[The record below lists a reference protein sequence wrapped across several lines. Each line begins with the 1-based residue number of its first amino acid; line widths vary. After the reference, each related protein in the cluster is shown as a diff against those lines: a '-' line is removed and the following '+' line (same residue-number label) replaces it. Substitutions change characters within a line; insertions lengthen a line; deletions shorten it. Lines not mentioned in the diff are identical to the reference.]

1 MRTISAKKVQA
12 EDGHGAR
19 GGARRRLW
27 LAQLFDLPSP
37 LDSKLFNRTDALLLG
52 LIGLVVLASSLPFFY
67 AAQGQMPEAGDLI
80 IHWPRM
86 LAFDETLRSGVE
98 VPRWLGGMNGGY
110 GAATTLFYA
119 PLLYYALSAAHA
131 LTGDWPKALEAV
143 IGLAALGSG
152 VALYA
157 CARTLCSRGASAVA
171 ALLYVLS
178 PYHLIDLYHRG
189 ALAELLAFVWMPLV
203 MRAFVRVTERF
214 RAPAVAGGAMAFALL
229 ILAHPPTA
237 YLFTL
242 AFVVFVIF
250 YATQAKRWQPL
261 VNGLV
266 MLALGGAVAAF
277 YALPAVIEKPLVN
290 QSVTDLFHQRMGF
303 ITELLAGNR
312 FEQLIGAIAVTM
324 ALLWVAFSWLAR
336 GQAPDTDGAT
346 ARRRHFA
353 AWKLVGA
360 LSLVM
365 LLPLARPLVGALP
378 GMAAVAFVWR
388 WLAIAMLA
396 MAMLA
401 GAATDGLLADIRRS
415 RLIVRTD
422 SGRHKIRPV
431 VWALVVAL
439 LMVGSV
445 AFGIVAAR
453 ASNLRIAFVAP
464 AENFEQDFTPSGT
477 PSVYELPRGKT
488 CEFIMASPDDEA
500 RLIEWQPEHRVI
512 ETTSPTGGVLHLY
525 SLMYPG
531 WTATLDGLPLVI
543 ETHPQ
548 LKTMLINVPPGHQR
562 LILAFNDTPT
572 RRVAGRISLAA
583 LGMIAVML
591 LASRLRHQI
600 KRGGRAAR
608 DLTGSICA

>member
-1 MRTISAKKVQA
+1 MSSNSAKEVQA
-12 EDGHGAR
+12 TDDHQADAV
-19 GGARRRLW
+19 ARRW
-27 LAQLFDLPSP
+27 LASLFDLPSP
-37 LDSKLFNRTDALLLG
+37 LNSKSFNRTDALLLS
-52 LIGLVVLASSLPFFY
+52 LIGLVALASSLPFFY
-67 AAQGQMPEAGDLI
+67 AAQGQMPEAGDLV

-86 LAFDETLRSGVE
+86 LAFDETLRSGVY

-119 PLLYYALSAAHA
+119 PLLYYAVSAAHA
-131 LTGDWPKALEAV
+131 LIGDWPKALEAV
-143 IGLAALGSG
+143 IALAALGSG

-157 CARTLCSRGASAVA
+157 CARTLCSRAASAVA

-203 MRAFVRVTERF
+203 MLAFAKTAERF
-214 RAPAVAGGAMAFALL
+214 RAPAVACGALAYALL
-229 ILAHPPTA
+229 ILTHPPTA

-242 AFVVFVIF
+242 AFASFILF
-250 YATQAKRWQPL
+250 YAIQAKGWQPL
-261 VNGLV
+261 VNGLA
-266 MLALGGAVAAF
+266 MIALGGAVAAF

-290 QSVTDLFHQRMGF
+290 QSITDLFYQRMGF

-312 FEQLIGAIAVTM
+312 FEQLIGAIAITM
-324 ALLWVAFSWLAR
+324 ALSWVAFSWLA
-336 GQAPDTDGAT
+336 GGPAPDSDEAAT
-346 ARRRHFA
+346 RRRHFA

-360 LSLVM
+360 LSLLL

-396 MAMLA
+396 MALLGGAAIDALLA
-401 GAATDGLLADIRRS
+401 GVRHSGFMAQADSRRQ
-415 RLIVRTD
+415 
-422 SGRHKIRPV
+422 KARPV
-431 VWALVVAL
+431 VWAVVVAL
-439 LMVGSV
+439 LMMGSLIFSIV
-445 AFGIVAAR
+445 AAAR

-464 AENFEQDFTPSGT
+464 AENFEQDFTPTGT

-488 CEFIMASPDDEA
+488 CEFVMASPQNEA
-500 RLIEWQPEHRVI
+500 RLIEWQPERRVI

-531 WTATLDGLPLVI
+531 WSATLDGLPVTI

-548 LKTMLINVPPGHQR
+548 LKTMLIGIGPGHQR
-562 LILAFNDTPT
+562 LTLTFNDTRT

-583 LGMIAVML
+583 LGVIAVML

-600 KRGGRAAR
+600 RRTHRRAAR
-608 DLTGSICA
+608 D

>member
-1 MRTISAKKVQA
+1 MSTNSANEVQTT
-12 EDGHGAR
+12 DGRGAH
-19 GGARRRLW
+19 GGAKRRRW
-27 LAQLFDLPSP
+27 LVRLFDLPSP
-37 LDSKLFNRTDALLLG
+37 LDSKTFNRTDVLLLSM
-52 LIGLVVLASSLPFFY
+52 IGLVALASSLPFFY
-67 AAQGQMPEAGDLI
+67 AAQGRMPEAGDLI

-86 LAFDETLRSGVE
+86 LAFDETLRSGVW

-131 LTGDWPKALEAV
+131 LTGDWPRATEAV
-143 IGLAALGSG
+143 IALAALGSG
-152 VALYA
+152 ATLYA

-203 MRAFVRVTERF
+203 MLAFAKVAERF
-214 RAPAVAGGAMAFALL
+214 RAPAAAGGAMAFALL
-229 ILAHPPTA
+229 ILTHPPTA
-237 YLFTL
+237 YLFTI

-250 YATQAKRWQPL
+250 YATQARRWQPL

-266 MLALGGAVAAF
+266 LIALGGAVAAF
-277 YALPAVIEKPLVN
+277 YALPALIEKPLVN

-312 FEQLIGAIAVTM
+312 FEQLIGAIAVTT
-324 ALLWVAFSWLAR
+324 ALLVVAFSWLAR
-336 GQAPDTDGAT
+336 RQAPDTREAA

-360 LSLVM
+360 LSLAM

-378 GMAAVAFVWR
+378 GIAAVAFVWR

-401 GAATDGLLADIRRS
+401 GAATDSLFVGTRRS
-415 RLIVRTD
+415 RLMVRD
-422 SGRHKIRPV
+422 GSRRHEIRPV
-431 VWALVVAL
+431 VWAVVVAL
-439 LMVGSV
+439 LTIGNLV
-445 AFGIVAAR
+445 FGIAAAAR
-453 ASNLRIAFVAP
+453 ASNLRAAFVAP
-464 AENFEQDFTPSGT
+464 AENFEQDFTPAGT

-488 CEFIMASPDDEA
+488 CEFMMASPNDEA
-500 RLIEWQPEHRVI
+500 RLIEWQPERRVI
-512 ETTSPTGGVLHLY
+512 ETTSPTGGVLHIY

-531 WTATLDGLPLVI
+531 WQATLDGLPIAI

-548 LKTMLINVPPGHQR
+548 LKTMLIDLPPGHQR
-562 LILAFNDTPT
+562 LTLAFNDTRT
-572 RRVAGRISLAA
+572 RVVAECISLTA
-583 LGMIAVML
+583 LGLIAVML
-591 LASRLRHQI
+591 LASRLRRQI
-600 KRGGRAAR
+600 NRTSRRAAK
-608 DLTGSICA
+608 D